1 MRKVYLIKNI
11 PYELLIGCE
20 NEEVTEFYKVS
31 RRNEQERF
39 FNEGGYYYVDIESI
53 LTKMVSKEVFEKNLR
68 NSNGRVLKKIRYKL
82 PLKNAEEAYLDV
94 YQGKLEGI
102 NLMRIKAYKK
112 DNFRKPK
119 WFGEDVTNNP
129 TYSIYSLTHSSI
141 SDLKKKEELEK

>member
-11 PYELLIGCE
+11 PFELLTGCE

-31 RRNEQERF
+31 RRHEQERY
-39 FNEGGYYYVDIESI
+39 FNEGGYYYVVIEGI
-53 LTKMVSKEVFEKNLR
+53 LTKMVPKEVFEKNLR
-68 NSNGRVLKKIRYKL
+68 NPSGRVLKKIRYKL

-102 NLMRIKAYKK
+102 NLIRIKAYRK

-119 WFGEDVTNNP
+119 WFGEDVTNDP
-129 TYSIYSLTHSSI
+129 TYSIYSLTHSNI
-141 SDLKKKEELEK
+141 SDLKKKEELER